1 MPRCHKLEC
10 FVDWDRSFIV
20 DQQSSLATCL
30 IKRIVN
36 VVLDRQVCRG
46 PVVEDNGECLSNI
59 PLKRIYLHA
68 STHRRCQSLELHT
81 LSVLQLVEFLGGYS
95 QSYCV
100 LSVLGVASLD
110 DLHDTTARQYLPIVR
125 ILKLGLQVPLD
136 IVVVDVID
144 RKVLRIEIEE
154 CVFVG
159 SYERLLLVEV
169 D

>member
-1 MPRCHKLEC
+1 M
-10 FVDWDRSFIV
+10 
-20 DQQSSLATCL
+20 
-30 IKRIVN
+30 
-36 VVLDRQVCRG
+36 
-46 PVVEDNGECLSNI
+46 
-59 PLKRIYLHA
+59 
-68 STHRRCQSLELHT
+68 
-81 LSVLQLVEFLGGYS
+81 QLVEFLGGYS

-100 LSVLGVASLD
+100 LSVLGVASLNY
-110 DLHDTTARQYLPIVR
+110 LHDTTSRQYLPIVR